1 LVEGFFNLIFTA
13 RMAVGMAVGM
23 AVIMGERAHPVLPS
37 VLIQEGV
44 PRVHE
49 VR

>member
-1 LVEGFFNLIFTA
+1 LVEGFFNPIFTA
-13 RMAVGMAVGM
+13 WMAVGM

-37 VLIQEGV
+37 VLVQEGV
-44 PRVHE
+44 PWVDE